1 MSSIL
6 TSSAAAILRA
16 AVQQGQSSMRT
27 GSTGAPAAGVGA
39 AWAADAG
46 AAGAGGQQGAGVTH
60 KTAIAPD

>member
-27 GSTGAPAAGVGA
+27 GSTGAPAAGA

-46 AAGAGGQQGAGVTH
+46 AAGAGGQQASLI
-60 KTAIAPD
+60 KLL